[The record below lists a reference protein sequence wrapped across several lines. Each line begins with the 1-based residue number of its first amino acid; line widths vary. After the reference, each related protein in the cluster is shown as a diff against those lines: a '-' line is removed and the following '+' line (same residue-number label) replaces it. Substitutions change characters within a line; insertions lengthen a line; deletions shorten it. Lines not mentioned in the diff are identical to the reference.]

1 MDAFVGSLEPENV
14 EYTSFQCNKSGSS
27 VLISA
32 DEVCVEICQITSMC
46 SFSNLLFFGTK
57 EGTIAQYV
65 HEESE
70 TTDTVFS
77 YIELLRRTVSDSAV
91 SKMEVCPRQS
101 YLVVLCKTDL
111 WICDAEQLEVVNTFP
126 VYHGIS
132 TFQVYYIERE
142 PTMLCLAFVTQL
154 LQIYNMNQGGP
165 ELIHECRLPCVPALL
180 CVGEGILCIASGGM
194 YLSFNLHTRETVELL
209 KYDENRAKPFL
220 AHVSKNE
227 FLISGPDSLGVI
239 ADTTG
244 ISKRPPL
251 QLSPN
256 VLQVFVWGD
265 YLFTVTDEFFT
276 IHSVPSQSQLQT
288 VPVDNI
294 VTACFTADNPRLI
307 FLATR
312 NGATNLTDLVAVG
325 PERWDRFARKL
336 VLADC
341 IRQAEHLLSVEQRR
355 VGAISQ
361 QRPASSK
368 SEQKLFVTRSRR
380 LCGLL
385 GFYYFEKG
393 EFPRAEQFFEKS
405 LIDIRELLFRY
416 ADLLPSGY
424 HFEPNSFYTLC
435 NQLPGDNSSVTIR
448 QVAEL
453 CLMLSIHDV
462 DAALDP
468 HQVVKWS
475 ERYDHFLFGFL
486 QKHHKS
492 KFTEP
497 YLHLLETALVKLYVR
512 LSRRGLK
519 PTLTE
524 LILPSGYLDSFT
536 LRSSDITD
544 SDDAISYDL
553 VDLISSLVHM
563 DVEDLTDYLQQ
574 SDAHHALALI
584 YQWQGNLPSAL
595 TIWRKLAYG
604 EIEDSEFPGVQFYVA
619 VLRWLVSS
627 NCESAK
633 TTNQPEWNEY
643 TSESPVYV
651 ELVWEHFCQAVDSGQ
666 LGIAE
671 KFLFSVS
678 HVSRIDKPIS
688 NALVHQRKS
697 SPSERIDSSLAPSQL
712 LTPMNLLKKL
722 VPNHLDIGR
731 RYLVYLVYECHETS
745 PELHN
750 FMASVYLDLISKHL
764 REDQSAQ
771 SQPELRQLRREFCHF
786 LRYSDHYCAGEV
798 LDKISLMGG
807 GKLLYESAILHG
819 KMNNHEKALDIL
831 INELSDLSA
840 ALCYCLSYLSAP
852 AGDRCI
858 KSSSLTSIC
867 ERTRVR
873 FPTFSVD
880 TRSLVDTAPK
890 VFTTLVQKCL
900 ERGSD
905 VQYGQLALDIMNCPN
920 VPLDFP
926 KVLSVIPGH
935 IQLHQLDSF
944 LKRAFHNVLSHSATS
959 YMIHGLSTRCSI
971 VSAQNSICR
980 KSVKLVVDE
989 NTKCHR
995 CGENL
1000 FAYGPTTSFACLLQQ
1015 NHFVHVHCVQRD

>member
-1 MDAFVGSLEPENV
+1 MDTFVDNLEPENV
-14 EYTSFQCNKSGSS
+14 EYTSFQCNKNGSS

-32 DEVCVEICQITSMC
+32 DEVCENLPNRFLLRSLLCARSQI
-46 SFSNLLFFGTK
+46 SFSLEQK
-57 EGTIAQYV
+57 KVAQYV
-65 HEESE
+65 YEESE

-91 SKMEVCPRQS
+91 LKMEVCPRHS
-101 YLVVLCKTDL
+101 HLVILSKTDL
-111 WICDAEQLEVVNTFP
+111 WICDAEQLEIVETFP
-126 VYHGIS
+126 IYHGIS
-132 TFQVYYIERE
+132 AFQLCYIECE
-142 PTMLCLAFVTQL
+142 PTKLCLAFVTQL
-154 LQIYNMNQGGP
+154 LQIYNMNQ
-165 ELIHECRLPCVPALL
+165 ASL
-180 CVGEGILCIASGGM
+180 CVGEGILCIASGGR
-194 YLSFNLHTRETVELL
+194 YLSFNLHTREAIELF
-209 KYDENRAKPFL
+209 KYDENRVKPFL

-239 ADTTG
+239 VDTMG

-256 VLQVFVWGD
+256 VLQVFVWSD

-276 IHSVPSQSQLQT
+276 IHSVPNQSQLQT
-288 VPVDNI
+288 VPLNNI
-294 VTACFTADNPRLI
+294 MAACFTAGNPRLI

-312 NGATNLTDLVAVG
+312 KAATNLMDLIAIG

-341 IRQAEHLLSVEQRR
+341 ARQAEHLLSVEQRR
-355 VGAISQ
+355 VDAVSQ

-368 SEQKLFVTRSRR
+368 SIQNLFVTRSRR

-393 EFPRAEQFFEKS
+393 EFPQAEQFFEKS

-435 NQLPGDNSSVTIR
+435 NQLPEDHSSVTIR

-453 CLMLSIHDV
+453 CLILSMHDV

-475 ERYDHFLFGFL
+475 EQYDLFLFGFL

-524 LILPSGYLDSFT
+524 LILPCGYLDSFT
-536 LRSSDITD
+536 LRSSGMTD
-544 SDDAISYDL
+544 SDGAVSYDL
-553 VDLISSLVHM
+553 VDLISSLVHI
-563 DVEDLTDYLQQ
+563 DVDDLTSYLQK

-595 TIWRKLAYG
+595 TVWQKLAYG
-604 EIEDSEFPGVQFYVA
+604 ELEDGEFPGVQFYVA

-633 TTNQPEWNEY
+633 TTSRPGCNEY
-643 TSESPVYV
+643 FSESPIYV

-666 LGIAE
+666 LDIAE

-678 HVSRIDKPIS
+678 HAYRIDKRIS
-688 NALVHQRKS
+688 NSPVHERKS
-697 SPSERIDSSLAPSQL
+697 SPPERIDSSLAPSQL

-722 VPNHLDIGR
+722 IPNHLDIGR
-731 RYLVYLVYECHETS
+731 RYLVYLIYECHETA

-750 FMASVYLDLISKHL
+750 FLAGVYLDLISKHL

-771 SQPELRQLRREFCHF
+771 PQPELRQLR
-786 LRYSDHYCAGEV
+786 
-798 LDKISLMGG
+798 
-807 GKLLYESAILHG
+807 
-819 KMNNHEKALDIL
+819 
-831 INELSDLSA
+831 
-840 ALCYCLSYLSAP
+840 
-852 AGDRCI
+852 
-858 KSSSLTSIC
+858 
-867 ERTRVR
+867 
-873 FPTFSVD
+873 
-880 TRSLVDTAPK
+880 
-890 VFTTLVQKCL
+890 
-900 ERGSD
+900 
-905 VQYGQLALDIMNCPN
+905 
-920 VPLDFP
+920 
-926 KVLSVIPGH
+926 
-935 IQLHQLDSF
+935 
-944 LKRAFHNVLSHSATS
+944 
-959 YMIHGLSTRCSI
+959 
-971 VSAQNSICR
+971 
-980 KSVKLVVDE
+980 
-989 NTKCHR
+989 
-995 CGENL
+995 
-1000 FAYGPTTSFACLLQQ
+1000 
-1015 NHFVHVHCVQRD
+1015 

>member
-14 EYTSFQCNKSGSS
+14 EYTSFQCNKNGSS

-32 DEVCVEICQITSMC
+32 DEITSMC

-77 YIELLRRTVSDSAV
+77 YIELLRRTVGDSAV
-91 SKMEVCPRQS
+91 SKMGVCPRHG
-101 YLVVLCKTDL
+101 YLVILCKTDL
-111 WICDAEQLEVVNTFP
+111 WICDAEQLEVVSTFP
-126 VYHGIS
+126 IHHGIS
-132 TFQVYYIERE
+132 TFQLYYIEFE
-142 PTMLCLAFVTQL
+142 PTKLCLAFVTQS
-154 LQIYNMNQGGP
+154 LQIYNMNQDGP
-165 ELIHECRLPCVPALL
+165 EIVHECKLPCVPALL
-180 CVGEGILCIASGGM
+180 CVGEGILCIASGGK

-209 KYDENRAKPFL
+209 TYDENRVKPFL

-239 ADTTG
+239 ADTMG

-256 VLQVFVWGD
+256 VLQVFVWSD

-276 IHSVPSQSQLQT
+276 IHSIPSQSQLQT

-294 VTACFTADNPRLI
+294 VAACFTTDNPRLI

-312 NGATNLTDLVAVG
+312 NGATNSMDLVAVG
-325 PERWDRFARKL
+325 PER
-336 VLADC
+336 
-341 IRQAEHLLSVEQRR
+341 QAEHVLSVEQRR
-355 VGAISQ
+355 VDAISQ

-368 SEQKLFVTRSRR
+368 SEQKLFITRSRR

-424 HFEPNSFYTLC
+424 HFEPSSFYTLC
-435 NQLPGDNSSVTIR
+435 NQLPEDNSSVTIR

-497 YLHLLETALVKLYVR
+497 HLHLLETALVKLYVR

-536 LRSSDITD
+536 LRSGDMTD
-544 SDDAISYDL
+544 SDGAISYDL

-563 DVEDLTDYLQQ
+563 DVDDLTDYLQQ

-595 TIWRKLAYG
+595 TMWRKLAYG

-633 TTNQPEWNEY
+633 TTNQPQLNEY
-643 TSESPVYV
+643 ISESPIYV

-666 LGIAE
+666 LDIAE

-678 HVSRIDKPIS
+678 PTSRIVKPTS
-688 NALVHQRKS
+688 NAPIHQRKS

-722 VPNHLDIGR
+722 IPNHLDIGR
-731 RYLVYLVYECHETS
+731 RYLVYLVYECHETT

-750 FMASVYLDLISKHL
+750 FLAGVYLDLICKHL

-771 SQPELRQLRREFCHF
+771 SQPELRRLR
-786 LRYSDHYCAGEV
+786 
-798 LDKISLMGG
+798 
-807 GKLLYESAILHG
+807 
-819 KMNNHEKALDIL
+819 
-831 INELSDLSA
+831 
-840 ALCYCLSYLSAP
+840 
-852 AGDRCI
+852 
-858 KSSSLTSIC
+858 
-867 ERTRVR
+867 
-873 FPTFSVD
+873 
-880 TRSLVDTAPK
+880 
-890 VFTTLVQKCL
+890 
-900 ERGSD
+900 
-905 VQYGQLALDIMNCPN
+905 
-920 VPLDFP
+920 
-926 KVLSVIPGH
+926 
-935 IQLHQLDSF
+935 
-944 LKRAFHNVLSHSATS
+944 
-959 YMIHGLSTRCSI
+959 
-971 VSAQNSICR
+971 
-980 KSVKLVVDE
+980 
-989 NTKCHR
+989 
-995 CGENL
+995 
-1000 FAYGPTTSFACLLQQ
+1000 
-1015 NHFVHVHCVQRD
+1015 